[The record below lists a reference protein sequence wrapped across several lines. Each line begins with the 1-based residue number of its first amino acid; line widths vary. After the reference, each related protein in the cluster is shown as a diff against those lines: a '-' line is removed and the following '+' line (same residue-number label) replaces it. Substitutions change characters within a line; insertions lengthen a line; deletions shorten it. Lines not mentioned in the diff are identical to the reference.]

1 MGVRKNPR
9 TGEIIEEQTEKLDG
23 RTDGVTGVRTP
34 RGRNSRKRAESP
46 TIPDGDA
53 PEPGWPR
60 GNRSPTLEA
69 ETQRLTTPGRSRQSS
84 GEPKTRPYRPGG
96 DSAPSRAQKSGTDD
110 AMADPTVGW
119 LVVVDGPGKGQVC
132 RLGYGVNSLGRGGK
146 SRVKL
151 DFGDGEITREDHA
164 TVTYDPK
171 GRRYYIQHGGGMN
184 LTYLGDEPVLA
195 PTPLGALDH
204 IVLGATTLR
213 FVPLCGPE
221 FDWQDLN

>member
-9 TGEIIEEQTEKLDG
+9 TGEIMEEQTEKLDG
-23 RTDGVTGVRTP
+23 RADRVTGADLFP
-34 RGRNSRKRAESP
+34 RRNSRKGVESP

-53 PEPGWPR
+53 PEPGWAR
-60 GNRSPTLEA
+60 GTRSSTFEA
-69 ETQRLTTPGRSRQSS
+69 KTHRLTTPGRSRHSS

-96 DSAPSRAQKSGTDD
+96 DAVPSRAQKSGADD
-110 AMADPTVGW
+110 AMDDPPVGW
-119 LVVVDGPGKGQVC
+119 LVVIDGPGKGQT
-132 RLGYGVNSLGRGGK
+132 RPLGYGVNSLGRGGA

-221 FDWQDLN
+221 FDWQDLD